1 MGSEAERIMAAE
13 VLVAGSLR
21 HPDDQMGAVAVE
33 GQGQGS
39 KGEGEG
45 PPVVSAE
52 LLCAPRSAAAAAAGP
67 ANRLCFQLYLNTSE
81 GQVPVLSRTR
91 QLKLS

>member
-33 GQGQGS
+33 GQGQSS
-39 KGEGEG
+39 KVGRCRFTVSKPELKAHL
-45 PPVVSAE
+45 VSA
-52 LLCAPRSAAAAAAGP
+52 LG
-67 ANRLCFQLYLNTSE
+67 
-81 GQVPVLSRTR
+81 TR
-91 QLKLS
+91 MC